1 MNVGN
6 GKHDHMCTLRLTD
19 QEYQIVALKMKQ
31 AGIRE
36 KSAYFRK
43 MAIDGYIL
51 TMEIPE
57 LQEMISLMR
66 YSSNNLNQIAKR
78 ANGAGEIIES
88 ELKEVRDSRG
98 DGSQESQRS
107 KQEPKNHQD
116 RHQEDSKHCFD
127 HIHSSLSWH
136 FAQSL

>member
-1 MNVGN
+1 
-6 GKHDHMCTLRLTD
+6 
-19 QEYQIVALKMKQ
+19 MKQ

-57 LQEMISLMR
+57 LKEMISLMR

-78 ANGAGEIIES
+78 VNGTGEIIET
-88 ELKEVRDSRG
+88 ELKEVRDS
-98 DGSQESQRS
+98 QEKIWNGINRIL
-107 KQEPKNHQD
+107 KRLGEMP
-116 RHQEDSKHCFD
+116 
-127 HIHSSLSWH
+127 
-136 FAQSL
+136 

>member
-1 MNVGN
+1 MGA
-6 GKHDHMCTLRLTD
+6 LRKAKRD
-19 QEYQIVALKMKQ
+19 MAKAKMKQ

-57 LQEMISLMR
+57 LKEMISLMR

-78 ANGAGEIIES
+78 VNGTGEIIET
-88 ELKEVRDSRG
+88 ELKEVRDS
-98 DGSQESQRS
+98 QEKIWNGINRIL
-107 KQEPKNHQD
+107 KRLGEMP
-116 RHQEDSKHCFD
+116 
-127 HIHSSLSWH
+127 
-136 FAQSL
+136 